1 MDINQFLIEDL
12 KLKVDY
18 LQAQF
23 QRMWTRFNFFVT
35 IEAGLVAVFFS
46 SGIYNR
52 TPDKVIFAS
61 VAAFLAFIWWMFGAQ
76 DRYLV
81 WYYRCQVKDVANKI
95 ADAADANDKDKLAY
109 YRHRFVSAPVE
120 ELANDPTA
128 KAEEYKKWRGP
139 LEWRLE
145 SLSITRLAAFF
156 PLVILLLWLLFI
168 LTVIL
173 PIHWN
178 CL

>member
-1 MDINQFLIEDL
+1 MDVNQFLIEDL

-18 LQAQF
+18 LKAQF

-61 VAAFLAFIWWMFGAQ
+61 VAAFLACIWWVLGAQ

-95 ADAADANDKDKLAY
+95 ADTDEKLAY
-109 YRHRFVSAPVE
+109 YRHRFVSATPE
-120 ELANDPTA
+120 ELAKDPTA

-145 SLSITRLAAFF
+145 SLSITKLAAFF

-168 LTVIL
+168 LTLLV
-173 PIHWN
+173 
-178 CL
+178 